1 MKTRKGQFGATL
13 DVGKDTI
20 YCARPGFR
28 IWRSNLAGKVI
39 ILIKFDYMDQII
51 NMNLNLDCYFW
62 QLAIF
67 SF

>member
-51 NMNLNLDCYFW
+51 NMNLKWPPRFARL
-62 QLAIF
+62 
-67 SF
+67 SS